1 MDDQIFALTDAA
13 LDQVSGG
20 NSASIIPLPT
30 GGGVSLQPEA
40 ILQFCS
46 GQLQS
51 LDHSVQQAEKKSS
64 SQNDPFLRRR

>member
-1 MDDQIFALTDAA
+1 LDDKISALNDAE

-20 NSASIIPLPT
+20 NNASIIPLAT
-30 GGGVSLQPEA
+30 GGGVSLQTEA